1 MGPLVPQGI
10 ISPEWDFI
18 IALLIG
24 IGFGYILEA
33 AGFSTSRKL
42 VGLFYGYDFVVLRV
56 FFTGGATAVAGILL
70 MDYFGWI
77 DVGRLYVQPTY
88 WGAAIAG
95 GLIMGLG
102 FVTGGFCP
110 GTSFA
115 ASSIGKVDAM
125 MFVVGTFLGAFIYGE
140 TYPLIKEFVNSGNEG
155 GIKIYDTLGM
165 SRGLFAFLLIVVAT
179 GMFYF
184 VPLIEKRVKEPEY

>member
-56 FFTGGATAVAGILL
+56 FFTGGATAVAGIIL

-77 DVGRLYVQPTY
+77 DVSMLYVQPTY

-125 MFVVGTFLGAFIYGE
+125 MFVVGTFIGAFIYGE
-140 TYPLIKEFVNSGNEG
+140 TYPLIKDFVNSGNEG

-165 SRGLFAFLLIVVAT
+165 SRGLFAFLLIVVAV

-184 VPLIEKRVKEPEY
+184 VPLIEKKVKEPEY

>member
-18 IALLIG
+18 IALVIG
-24 IGFGYILEA
+24 IGFGFVLEG
-33 AGFSTSRKL
+33 AGFSSSRNL

-56 FFTGGATAVAGILL
+56 FLTGGATAAAGILL

-77 DVGRLYVQPTY
+77 DIGQLYVQPTY
-88 WGAAIAG
+88 WGAAIVG

-115 ASSIGKVDAM
+115 AASIGKMDAL
-125 MFVVGTFLGAFIYGE
+125 MFVVGTFLGAFLFGE
-140 TYPLIKEFVNSGNEG
+140 TYPLIQNFVNSGNEG
-155 GIKIYDTLGM
+155 GIKIYDSLGM
-165 SRGLFAFLLIVVAT
+165 SRGSFTFLLIIVSV
-179 GMFYF
+179 GLFYF
-184 VPLIEKRVKEPEY
+184 VPVIEKKVRKPEY